1 MKEMIKKAMENAYE
15 MKVPLVVELGTGENW
30 LEAH

>member
-1 MKEMIKKAMENAYE
+1 MENAFVLA
-15 MKVPLVVELGTGENW
+15 VPLVVDMGTGENW